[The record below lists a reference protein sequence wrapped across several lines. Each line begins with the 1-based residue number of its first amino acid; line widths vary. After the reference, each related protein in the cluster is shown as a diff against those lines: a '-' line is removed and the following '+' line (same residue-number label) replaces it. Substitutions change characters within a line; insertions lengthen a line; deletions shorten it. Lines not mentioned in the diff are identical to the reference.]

1 MHHDETKGPATR
13 CDAAHLRWGVLK
25 LGGRCWE
32 GWGCVCGGG
41 GGCQCTI
48 TGGWGAVLET
58 LLFFSFLGD
67 FFFFLGGGGGKDKGG
82 ALRGGYIKKG

>member
-32 GWGCVCGGG
+32 GWGWGGAG
-41 GGCQCTI
+41 VSALLQ
-48 TGGWGAVLET
+48 GGWGAVLET

-67 FFFFLGGGGGKDKGG
+67 FFF
-82 ALRGGYIKKG
+82 